1 MATSS
6 VTGLRYAELPAVD
19 SARFQDNPAATRA
32 MEQVRQILQTRFGKG
47 GQAVDHAVTW
57 GDLVENG
64 IVTMLGTTGK
74 PILVKNPGGQFQ
86 PSLPPVVDGIPPAPT
101 GLKVTPGLGTVIL
114 EWDKPNFAYFGYAEI
129 FRSTTNNLAQA
140 VNVGQTTG
148 WLYADPVGGGGGV
161 TYYYWIRY
169 ISGGGKVGPFNAVGG
184 EEGAVSLDPGYL
196 IDVLSAAGDPKA
208 LLYEIHEPT
217 VINGVPVPPGIYI
230 RNLYVA
236 NGSVGTLQLGNAVI
250 TDAKVASL
258 SAAKIT
264 FGEMSGDRIAVNS
277 LNADRLTVAS
287 LSARLAVITDAYV
300 KTANIM
306 DAAITNAK
314 IANLDASKII
324 SGFIDAARL
333 AAGSITAEKLNVTTL
348 SAITA
353 TIGLLRTA
361 TTGARL
367 EIRDNLLLVYDANN
381 VLRVRLG
388 IW

>member
-32 MEQVRQILQTRFGKG
+32 MEQVRQILHTRFGKG
-47 GQAVDHAVTW
+47 GQPVDRAVTW

-64 IVTMLGTTGK
+64 IVTMMGATGK

-129 FRSTTNNLAQA
+129 FRGTTNNVAQA

-148 WLYADPVGGGGGV
+148 WVYPDPVGGAGGV
-161 TYYYWIRY
+161 TYFYWIRY
-169 ISGGGKVGPFNAVGG
+169 ISSGGKVGPFNAVGG
-184 EEGAVSLDPGYL
+184 GQGTVSLDPSYL

-236 NGSVGTLQLGNAVI
+236 NGSIGTLQLGNAVI

-258 SAAKIT
+258 SAGKIT

-277 LNADRLTVAS
+277 LNADRLTVAT
-287 LSARLAVITDAYV
+287 LSARLAIITDAYV
-300 KTANIM
+300 KSANIQY
-306 DAAITNAK
+306 AAIQDGH
-314 IANLDASKII
+314 IANLSAEKITA
-324 SGFIDAARL
+324 GYLNVARL
-333 AAGSITAEKLNVTTL
+333 AGGSVTADKLNVTAL
-348 SAITA
+348 SAISA

-361 TTGARL
+361 SSGARL
-367 EIRDNLLLVYDANN
+367 EIRDNLLLVFDANN

>member
-1 MATSS
+1 MATSQRS
-6 VTGLRYAELPAVD
+6 GLRYTDLPAIET
-19 SARFQDNPAATRA
+19 AQLPGNPAATRA
-32 MEQVRQILQTRFGKG
+32 LEQMRMTLATRFGQG
-47 GQAVDHAVTW
+47 SQMVDRAVTW

-64 IVTMLGTTGK
+64 IVTMRGADGK
-74 PILVKNPGGQFQ
+74 PILIKNPGGTFQ
-86 PSLPPVVDGIPPAPT
+86 PSTPPVIDGIPPAPT
-101 GLKVTPGLGTVIL
+101 GFTVTPALGAVVL

-129 FRSTTNNLAQA
+129 IRGTTDNQAQA
-140 VNVGQTTG
+140 LSVGQTTG
-148 WLYADPVGGGGGV
+148 WVYADPVGGDAAV
-161 TYYYWIRY
+161 TYFYWVRFV
-169 ISGGGKVGPFNAVGG
+169 SVGGKVGPFNAVGG
-184 EEGAVSLDPGYL
+184 TSGAVSLDPAYL
-196 IDVLSAAGDPKA
+196 IDVLAAEGDPKA
-208 LLYEIHEPT
+208 LLYEIKEPT

-236 NGSVGTLQLGNAVI
+236 NGSISTLQLGNAAI

-258 SAAKIT
+258 SAAKVT

-300 KTANIM
+300 KTANIQ

-314 IANLDASKII
+314 IANLSAEKITA
-324 SGFIDAARL
+324 GVLNAARI
-333 AAGSITAEKLNVTTL
+333 AGGSITADKLNVTSL

-361 TTGARL
+361 VSGARL
-367 EIRDNLLLVYDANN
+367 EIRDNLLLVFDAAN